1 LERGTALTIS
11 SLPEPPEPPTD
22 EDDDTFRLQLE
33 AMRDADEEYMAAVAS
48 LDEAD
53 RDSEEFQR
61 IERELRDKV
70 RDELGM
76 PSRTDVKSLG
86 KTDYA
91 KMLGINPDYDLPTL
105 QPEDGGKPDHRDNNL
120 QTLLYP
126 NELERKLAGLR
137 EGARKSIQET
147 GLNTLYLA
155 FGMLEWYES
164 DQSDKRLLAPLLLY
178 PVTLERQLRSGQYY
192 YTVKSFSEEPE
203 ENFSLRERLCQ
214 DYGIVLPAFTHL
226 VDVDGQAADTPE
238 FYFEKVKHVIRDRS
252 RWKVR
257 RFLTLSLFSFGGIA
271 LFQDLNPER
280 WSDKASI
287 LKHPL
292 VLSLLC
298 GQEEVSQ
305 DAIAPDY
312 EVDHPTVANKVPLLI
327 TDADASQFSAIVDAI
342 DGKNLV
348 IEGPPGTGKSQTI
361 TNLIAAALAK
371 GKKVLF
377 VAEKKAA
384 LEVVY
389 NRLADAGLENYCL
402 EVHSTA
408 SSRQSFYERLKQ
420 RVEQGSPVDV
430 SQELEDQVKECN
442 QLKQLL
448 SRYVLLL
455 NQSFGR
461 IGKTIQELLWCAQ
474 RANDLVAEIPL
485 PSTLS
490 SLRDDQAISMTAA
503 DFQRKCQHLKEFRQ
517 QHQELIQKYSKVE
530 NHPWFGLTAH
540 DLSPID
546 QGDLLG
552 SMKMWSNALK
562 QLHGRW
568 QQIVKAL
575 GFEQKST
582 LTEIQKLQQ
591 QLESCPETNPLIET
605 ALLPV
610 LKTTQILSSVTSLIH
625 QLKNLRTNKQILIQF
640 FQDGIVSPELT
651 QLKALFEELQN
662 SEPDIEHIST
672 AVQTLRAQIPELC
685 NPSHRLLLIQARET
699 SDHLKSS
706 RTELSRN
713 YKLDTCTDS
722 RRMSFYARKLCQA
735 NFWSP
740 LFDSEYRE
748 AEKLW
753 KKIQKQPTH
762 RPNSEVAG
770 IFEEIARFQDQL
782 DHFNRDS
789 TLRRICGQFF
799 NELETDFHRLLAIN
813 SFASGL
819 IQRFEELEAIK
830 QKITASEAIN
840 TLGHF
845 YREEQTDIERLEA
858 TTNFAKSVLQSQ
870 LPQSVQEK
878 LFTGDAARVAEEI
891 QAASQS

>member
-1 LERGTALTIS
+1 LVDELPDQVFEKLERGTALTIA
-11 SLPEPPEPPTD
+11 SLAEPLEHPGD
-22 EDDDTFRLQLE
+22 EDDDAFRLLLE

-76 PSRTDVKSLG
+76 PARTDVKSLS

-91 KMLGINPDYDLPTL
+91 KTLGINPDYDLPTL
-105 QPEDGGKPDHRDNNL
+105 QSEDGGKPAHRDNNL

-203 ENFSLRERLCQ
+203 ENFSLRERLRQ

-238 FYFEKVKHVIRDRS
+238 FYFEKVKHVIRDRG

-280 WSDKASI
+280 WSDEASI

-292 VLSLLC
+292 VSSILC

-342 DGKNLV
+342 DGKNSV

-408 SSRQSFYERLKQ
+408 TSRQSFYERLKQ
-420 RVEQGSPVDV
+420 RVEQDSPTDV
-430 SQELEDQVKECN
+430 SRELGDQVKECS

-455 NQSFGR
+455 NQPFGR
-461 IGKTIQELLWCAQ
+461 MGKTIQELLWCTQ
-474 RANDLVAEIPL
+474 RVNDLVAEISL

-517 QHQELIQKYSKVE
+517 QHQELIQRHSKVE

-552 SMKMWSNALK
+552 SAKMWS
-562 QLHGRW
+562 
-568 QQIVKAL
+568 
-575 GFEQKST
+575 SM
-582 LTEIQKLQQ
+582 LQQ
-591 QLESCPETNPLIET
+591 LQTASQQAAENARGESAI
-605 ALLPV
+605 
-610 LKTTQILSSVTSLIH
+610 
-625 QLKNLRTNKQILIQF
+625 
-640 FQDGIVSPELT
+640 
-651 QLKALFEELQN
+651 
-662 SEPDIEHIST
+662 DISRVKSAAT
-672 AVQTLRAQIPELC
+672 AV
-685 NPSHRLLLIQARET
+685 
-699 SDHLKSS
+699 
-706 RTELSRN
+706 
-713 YKLDTCTDS
+713 
-722 RRMSFYARKLCQA
+722 RKV
-735 NFWSP
+735 P
-740 LFDSEYRE
+740 
-748 AEKLW
+748 
-753 KKIQKQPTH
+753 
-762 RPNSEVAG
+762 
-770 IFEEIARFQDQL
+770 
-782 DHFNRDS
+782 
-789 TLRRICGQFF
+789 
-799 NELETDFHRLLAIN
+799 
-813 SFASGL
+813 
-819 IQRFEELEAIK
+819 
-830 QKITASEAIN
+830 
-840 TLGHF
+840 
-845 YREEQTDIERLEA
+845 
-858 TTNFAKSVLQSQ
+858 
-870 LPQSVQEK
+870 
-878 LFTGDAARVAEEI
+878 
-891 QAASQS
+891 